1 MARGKNALYWKLH
14 QSLGQYRISD
24 AGKGESI
31 ISMKGGTPTFVD
43 PVDEENRD
51 IRIKGFSGSGHL
63 TSVLK
68 EVIDLGFR
76 EAKSPKYPINLFVE
90 ANALTLC
97 TAHRDEHRKIVKEY
111 NYLAMKV
118 AGGTLDTA
126 DVTVT
131 YTSEARKF
139 LFEQDGEVIIGGRA
153 YADDVV
159 YACVFESVQE
169 KVALVELRERGK
181 SGSTS
186 FAVPAGWDAEKTFVY
201 IFANAAHKRLS
212 SPSVRVYPAPT
223 ADELLDARLA
233 ELQEEERKMKEAARQ
248 DAIMERKQRMID
260 AMLSARAAGAK
271 ASEEALAAGK
281 SRAVAREESERVY
294 DELMNAALEA
304 ESVVDEEQIEA
315 EERRKAEKRAREEE
329 AKQKAKEHR
338 KLIAARLAKE
348 REEDRELRRIE
359 KEEKRKKIEEAKKAK
374 S

>member
-1 MARGKNALYWKLH
+1 MRK
-14 QSLGQYRISD
+14 SLGQYRISD

-43 PVDEENRD
+43 PADEENRD

-68 EVIDLGFR
+68 NVIDLGFR
-76 EAKSPKYPINLFVE
+76 EAKHPKYPINLFVE

-97 TAHRDEHRKIVKEY
+97 TARRDEKHKIVKEY
-111 NYLAMKV
+111 DYLAMKV
-118 AGGTLDTA
+118 AGGTLDPV

-131 YTSEARKF
+131 YTSETRKF

-153 YADDVV
+153 SADDVV
-159 YACVFESVQE
+159 YACVFESTE
-169 KVALVELRERGK
+169 ERVALVELRERGE

-186 FAVPAGWDAEKTFVY
+186 FALPTGWNVEKTFVY
-201 IFANAAHKRLS
+201 VFANAARQRLS
-212 SPSVRVYPAPT
+212 SPSARVYPAPT

-233 ELQEEERKMKEAARQ
+233 ELEEEEREMKEAARR
-248 DAIMERKQRMID
+248 DAIAERKQRMID
-260 AMLSARAAGAK
+260 AMLSARAAGSK
-271 ASEEALAAGK
+271 ALDEALAAGK

-294 DELMNAALEA
+294 DELMEAAREA
-304 ESVVDEEQIEA
+304 ENVVDEAEIEA
-315 EERRKAEKRAREEE
+315 EERRKAEKQAREEE

-338 KLIAARLAKE
+338 KLIAARIAKE

-374 S
+374 N

>member
-1 MARGKNALYWKLH
+1 MAKVKNSLFWKMS
-14 QSLGQYRISD
+14 QSLGQYKITD
-24 AGKGESI
+24 KGKGESI

-76 EAKSPKYPINLFVE
+76 EAKSPKHPVNLFVE

-111 NYLAMKV
+111 NYLAMVV
-118 AGGTLDTA
+118 AGGTLDTVT
-126 DVTVT
+126 VTVT
-131 YTSEARKF
+131 YTSETRKF

-153 YADDVV
+153 YTDDAV

-169 KVALVELRERGK
+169 KVALVELRERGEA
-181 SGSTS
+181 GSTS
-186 FAVPAGWDAEKTFVY
+186 FAVPAGWDVEKTFVY
-201 IFANAAHKRLS
+201 VFANAAHKRLS

-233 ELQEEERKMKEAARQ
+233 ELQEEERRMKEAARQ
-248 DAIMERKQRMID
+248 DAIAERKQRMID

-271 ASEEALAAGK
+271 ASDEALAAGK
-281 SRAVAREESERVY
+281 SRAVAREEGERVY

-304 ESVVDEEQIEA
+304 ESVVDEVQVEA

-338 KLIAARLAKE
+338 KLIAARVAKE

-359 KEEKRKKIEEAKKAK
+359 KEEKRKKIEEAGKGKN
-374 S
+374 